1 MLEKITEGRQ
11 FPYRLKSV
19 GVSLPKRMAIKF
31 PKLIKY
37 EDPYFRGVIAINN
50 ILNGLCGGGI
60 RLNKKTDLNMLIKL
74 AKNMSLKYK
83 LHGIKCGGA
92 KALIIPK
99 NNKFNRKQ
107 LRGFIKKFIDD
118 TNKQLSPFIY
128 LGGVDIGI
136 SFDDLPVKHYH
147 KSIFFTAYGI
157 LMVIKHLAIPKEK
170 LVVLDGTG
178 KVGIQLLKLFIKN
191 NYKIVGVTN
200 KKIKLFNNFK
210 RKDLFRILYLLE
222 KWGDDGLVKF
232 NELSKGKY
240 KVKSILDKRFDIF
253 IPCSYDYILNY
264 TNIKKFKANVVIPTT
279 NLPFDDYS
287 EKKFT
292 SVGGFYVPSF
302 VSGSGAILYNHY
314 KKYLISDNVIKLF
327 FWIKFRN
334 IINQLIKSKSID
346 KFYATI
352 DSKTVKDSRC
362 WKIRLTLIK
371 YFKGLGIR

>member
-1 MLEKITEGRQ
+1 M
-11 FPYRLKSV
+11 V
-19 GVSLPKRMAIKF
+19 IKF

-37 EDPYFRGVIAINN
+37 RDPYFKGIIAINN
-50 ILNGLCGGGI
+50 ISNGLCGGGI
-60 RLNKKTDLNMLIKL
+60 RLDKKTNLNMLIKL

-92 KALIIPK
+92 KAIITPK

-107 LRGFIKKFIDD
+107 LKGFIKKFIEYI
-118 TNKQLSPFIY
+118 NKQLSPFIY

-136 SFDDLPVKHYH
+136 SFEDLPVKHYN

-157 LMVIKHLAIPKEK
+157 LMVIKHLSTPKEK
-170 LVVLDGTG
+170 LIVLDGTG
-178 KVGIQLLKLFIKN
+178 KVGVQLLKLLIKN

-222 KWGDDGLVKF
+222 KLGDDGLVKF

-264 TNIKKFKANVVIPTT
+264 INIKKFKANVVIPAT

-292 SVGGFYVPSF
+292 SAGGFYVPSF
-302 VSGSGAILYNHY
+302 VSGSGAILYSHY
-314 KKYLISDNVIKLF
+314 KKYLILDKVIKLF
-327 FWIKFRN
+327 FWIRFKN
-334 IINQLIKSKSID
+334 IISQLIKSKSVNN
-346 KFYATI
+346 FCATI
-352 DSKTVKDSRC
+352 DSKTVKNSMC
-362 WKIRLTLIK
+362 WKTRLTLVK